1 MWKFFNKTTSEFTS
15 SGHVRKMSNS
25 SGTPVE
31 NSVYVKLPS
40 SNCTCTSNTYSY
52 DSSRNGGTKY
62 GGF

>member
-1 MWKFFNKTTSEFTS
+1 
-15 SGHVRKMSNS
+15 MSNS

-52 DSSRNGGTKY
+52 DSSRSGGTKY